1 MTTTIAKYSRIMI
14 LLLILVCG
22 ALLLSGCSVIGFKQE
37 AKDFTLPDING
48 DMIALSDY
56 QGENIYLNFWA
67 SWCDPC
73 NDEMPAIEKI
83 YKEYN
88 NKGLIILTINTGEDK
103 ATVEEYMKANGYTF
117 PVLLDLEMSVAR
129 QYKTS
134 SIPVSFFINQ
144 EGKIVTK
151 KEGLMTEEEMRKAIE
166 KLQ

>member
-1 MTTTIAKYSRIMI
+1 MRTTIAKHSKIIII
-14 LLLILVCG
+14 LLVLVC
-22 ALLLSGCSVIGFKQE
+22 AALLSGCSVIGFKQE

-56 QGENIYLNFWA
+56 EGENIYLNFWA
-67 SWCDPC
+67 SWCEPC
-73 NDEMPAIEKI
+73 NEEMPNIEKI
-83 YKEYN
+83 FKEYN

-134 SIPVSFFINQ
+134 SIPVSFFINK
-144 EGKIVTK
+144 EGKIVTE
-151 KEGLMTEEEMRKAIE
+151 KEGLMTEEEMRKAIA